1 MMESIDMEL
10 FAAALEKLED
20 RVVPNL
26 PEQVQDMTFAFLSEP
41 SSMIAAHFL
50 VAGIFAAALV
60 CAYLTMENFLW
71 KNPAHKLTTMGIMML
86 LITDTALGY
95 TVFMMVS

>member
-1 MMESIDMEL
+1 MMESIDMEI
-10 FAAALEKLED
+10 FAAAVEKLED

-26 PEQVQDMTFAFLSEP
+26 PEQMQDMTFAFLEEP
-41 SSMIAAHFL
+41 SSMLAAHFL

-71 KNPAHKLTTMGIMML
+71 KNPAHKLTSMGVMML
-86 LITDTALGY
+86 LITDAALGY
-95 TVFMMVS
+95 AVYQMVA